1 MFVRQ
6 VSEKLL
12 NAAGL
17 EAVVWLEV
25 FAHTPQRKA
34 ATKL

>member
-1 MFVRQ
+1 MFFRQ

-12 NAAGL
+12 NAVGL

-25 FAHTPQRKA
+25 FAHRPQGKA